1 MNQAFLFE
9 DLTRIEAKNLE
20 YSKNYLGNSFALIH
34 DFLSLYELFLQ
45 LAQKPIFNICDVNQ
59 IPAITHLLQLL
70 RNEGIS
76 GSLVLLKGRI
86 TDSSS
91 HTRKSIEVC
100 AFIAEMFGNPDS
112 AKRWMEAGLS
122 EGALKRYRSRFPGWQ
137 LVSAL
142 LNKPLIDSYEQHCLC
157 VHPSFFSLV
166 KRAQFQEDGRHTFNV
181 FELEPDGDQTYMVMQ
196 FFMLMETH
204 GQILSFLS
212 TVFNKDGLFDGAKW
226 QAHFVPFVD
235 HWKDHRDRIWRPLID
250 QHFEKMQTS
259 R

>member
-1 MNQAFLFE
+1 MNQDSIFT
-9 DLTRIEAKNLE
+9 DLTRIEEKNLE
-20 YSKNYLGNSFALIH
+20 YSKNYLGDSFALID
-34 DFLSLYELFLQ
+34 DFLDLHELFLQ
-45 LAQKPIFNICDVNQ
+45 LAQKPIFKGGDIHQ

-100 AFIAEMFGNPDS
+100 AFITEMFGNPDS

-122 EGALKRYRSRFPGWQ
+122 EAAQKRYRSRFPAWQ
-137 LVSAL
+137 LVSEL
-142 LNKPLIDSYEQHCLC
+142 LNKQLTDSYEQHCLC
-157 VHPSFFSLV
+157 VHPSFFSLA
-166 KRAQFQEDGRHTFNV
+166 KRAQFQTDGRHTFNV

-196 FFMLMETH
+196 FFMLLETH

-212 TVFNKDGLFDGAKW
+212 TVFQKNGLFNHAKW
-226 QAHFVPFVD
+226 LAHFIPFVD
-235 HWKDHRDRIWRPLID
+235 RWKDHRDRIWRPLID
-250 QHFEKMQTS
+250 QHFAKMQND